1 MSDYESFETSG
12 DKLYTAYNEDL
23 IYLKNENLQI
33 CYNLIFTANYLFM
46 GNNIIAGE
54 LIKTIINKIFIFKIY
69 YY

>member
-1 MSDYESFETSG
+1 VKVFDKMSDYESFETSG
-12 DKLYTAYNEDL
+12 DKLYTAYNEAL

-54 LIKTIINKIFIFKIY
+54 LINY
-69 YY
+69 